1 MNLRDKRNQLFKSY
15 DALTER
21 IFAFER
27 ECERFKQQ
35 KRQMAVEQQKVN
47 VAIQERYAQIEAR
60 EQQMLASRRGSP
72 GRIPLES
79 KESLRKRY
87 EQVQSQIAVMSGIM
101 DRMGQVVEDNKQY
114 IQAKDTLKGTDMM
127 QFSPSKLKFEREESK
142 HPFL

>member
-1 MNLRDKRNQLFKSY
+1 M
-15 DALTER
+15 
-21 IFAFER
+21 
-27 ECERFKQQ
+27 
-35 KRQMAVEQQKVN
+35 N

-72 GRIPLES
+72 GRSPLES

-142 HPFL
+142 HPFLQSEINKES